1 MAIEAFL
8 PCERFGADSHV
19 LYSATLNMI
28 EVSTLLLLFMYKI
41 SMIQKPK
48 QTADSLLNGRCLV
61 LITKRTKWLSIDL
74 THLDTSWYLQAV
86 GEVTISVAPYK
97 M

>member
-8 PCERFGADSHV
+8 PCERFGADSYV

-28 EVSTLLLLFMYKI
+28 EVSTLLLLIRTFMYKI

-48 QTADSLLNGRCLV
+48 QTADSTAQRSLPCP
-61 LITKRTKWLSIDL
+61 D
-74 THLDTSWYLQAV
+74 Y
-86 GEVTISVAPYK
+86 
-97 M
+97 